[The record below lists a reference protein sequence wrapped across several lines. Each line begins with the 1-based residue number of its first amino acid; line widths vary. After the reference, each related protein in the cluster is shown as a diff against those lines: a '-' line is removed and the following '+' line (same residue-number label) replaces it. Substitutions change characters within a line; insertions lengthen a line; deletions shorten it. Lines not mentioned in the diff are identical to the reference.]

1 MRDIKFR
8 VWDSQFKHWINMLN
22 NRIII
27 SQFGVKGIHGGEGYV
42 ESWELSQ
49 YTGLKDKNGV
59 EIYEGDIVKYKRLN
73 HRWGDNV
80 WVGVVEFITDTL
92 TYGLNNKIVKQL
104 RTIENKNILNFD
116 SFIVTADYEVIGNIY
131 EHSHLIDNNS

>member
-59 EIYEGDIVKYKRLN
+59 EIYEGDIVKYLTTAVARLD
-73 HRWGDNV
+73 GMV
-80 WVGVVEFITDTL
+80 WTGRVIYAGGAYRLYEMGSDYFRSDM
-92 TYGLNNKIVKQL
+92 TYPY
-104 RTIENKNILNFD
+104 E
-116 SFIVTADYEVIGNIY
+116 YEVIGNIY
-131 EHSHLIDNNS
+131 KNPELLEIEK

>member
-1 MRDIKFR
+1 
-8 VWDSQFKHWINMLN
+8 MLN

-59 EIYEGDIVKYKRLN
+59 EIYEGDIVKYLTTAVARLD
-73 HRWGDNV
+73 GMV
-80 WVGVVEFITDTL
+80 WTGRVIYAGGAYRLYEMGSDYFRSDM
-92 TYGLNNKIVKQL
+92 TYPY
-104 RTIENKNILNFD
+104 E
-116 SFIVTADYEVIGNIY
+116 YEVIGNIY
-131 EHSHLIDNNS
+131 KNPELLEIEK